1 MRRTGSLRFAV
12 LVSVC
17 SVVYLLFF
25 YHLAER
31 DLWSSHEARA
41 GQDAQNMLTDGF
53 GSVPHLFDRQLDL
66 QKPPLYYW
74 LVATVASVRG
84 ESVDAWA
91 VRLPAAL
98 AGLLGVLGVA
108 AFLWR
113 LGRPRAGLIAAL
125 VLATSKNYTWLARVG
140 RIDMPLTLAVGVALA
155 AFYMYA
161 RASGGRKPSVDGAP
175 SDHATSTGGL
185 RPSLAWALLAYVAV
199 AVAILLKGPIGAVLP
214 AVVWASHL
222 LVEGRWRPKWRTSL
236 WWGVPLVLMLTVPW
250 FWWANEQ
257 TNGQFFRVFFWK
269 HNVARGFG
277 NEETGAM
284 HARPFWFYGAHLF
297 GDLLPWA
304 LLLPAALW
312 YFCRHQRWRQDAEAR
327 FGLVWLLSVLLLLS
341 CLRFKRSD
349 YLLPAYPGAALFLG
363 CVAERWSQTLA
374 HPRRWATAFGV
385 IVIGCLGAWWYY
397 IDVQLPRHEPE
408 REMHRFAAEVR
419 RIVPPPQ
426 GVLFFR
432 TEAHALAFHLKPPL
446 NTFLEWENLDIWA
459 GRPGSHYIVMS
470 PESAGEWPQHV
481 TSGRLIEVL
490 RCTQFHSRH
499 ERPLVL
505 MRTQPGKPKTEAR
518 SQ

>member
-1 MRRTGSLRFAV
+1 MRSLVIVGCLAA
-12 LVSVC
+12 
-17 SVVYLLFF
+17 LLFF

-74 LVATVASVRG
+74 LVAAVAYCRG
-84 ESVDAWA
+84 EAVDAWD

-98 AGLLGVLGVA
+98 AGWLGVLGMA

-140 RIDMPLTLAVGVALA
+140 RIDMPLTLAVGVALG
-155 AFYMYA
+155 AFYL
-161 RASGGRKPSVDGAP
+161 RSQASGGRKPPEGTH
-175 SDHATSTGGL
+175 SDCTLRLEGL
-185 RPSLAWALLAYVAV
+185 RPPLAWALLGYLAIA
-199 AVAILLKGPIGAVLP
+199 AAILLKGPIGAVLP
-214 AVVWASHL
+214 AAVWISHC
-222 LVEGRWRPKWRTSL
+222 LVEGRWRSFWRSSL
-236 WWGVPLVLMLTVPW
+236 WWGVPLVLLVTVPW

-269 HNVARGFG
+269 HNLARGFST
-277 NEETGAM
+277 EEDGAM
-284 HARPFWFYGAHLF
+284 HARPFWFYGVHLF
-297 GDLLPWA
+297 GDLVPWA
-304 LLLPAALW
+304 LLLPAAVV
-312 YFCRHQRWRQDAEAR
+312 YFVRQQRWRQDAEAR
-327 FGLVWLLSVLLLLS
+327 FGLVWLLSVLVLLS

-363 CVAERWSQTLA
+363 CVAERWLGTLT
-374 HPRRWATAFGV
+374 HPRRWATAFGT
-385 IVIGCLGAWWYY
+385 IVGGCVVAWWYY
-397 IDVQLPRHEPE
+397 IDVQLPRVEPQ
-408 REMHRFAAEVR
+408 REMRRFAAEVR
-419 RIVPPPQ
+419 RVVPLPQ

-459 GRPGSHYIVMS
+459 GRPGSHFIVMS
-470 PESAGEWPQHV
+470 PESAAEWPRHV
-481 TSGRLIEVL
+481 TSGKLVEVL
-490 RCTQFHSRH
+490 RSTHINGRH

-505 MRTQPGKPKTEAR
+505 MRTQPGKRASAAR
-518 SQ
+518 KQ